1 MFIGKDD
8 KGNVKPLANSKKLL
22 EDLPNKVRDTLGI
35 LVDVH
40 LHTHPSGDFIEI
52 VVEPY
57 PYPINV
63 RGRYY
68 YRTGS
73 TNQELKGAALDRFLL
88 QKQGRKW
95 DGVPMPDVTIG
106 ELDGASI
113 DYFRRNAS
121 KSQRG
126 QTDILQEST
135 QPLLEKLHLIDGKL
149 LKRAAILLFHANP
162 EKYITGCYIKIGY
175 FQSDEVLVFQDTV
188 HGSLFEQVEKA
199 LELLLTKYLR
209 ANIKYQGL
217 VRIEEYPIPIAALR
231 EALLN
236 ALAHKAYESGI
247 PIQISV
253 YNDHLDFWNSGQLP
267 DNLTLDNLQEKHPS
281 IPYNPDIAQA
291 LFRAGLIETWGIGT
305 IKMTTEC
312 KAAKV
317 PPPKFMASTTGFTV
331 RFSFQDVASRSKA
344 SRPSGS
350 RFGWKA
356 LESMKVAYSKV
367 PKFQGLPEIPTEEFE
382 TLLSNL
388 DPKSLT
394 IISNLRGK
402 RSASRKEIMDGVGLS
417 NQTYNVRRYFD
428 PLLLIGIIIPTIQE
442 RPKSKNQ
449 QYGLTELG
457 ELVWRYSKKA
467 PKANNTN

>member
-1 MFIGKDD
+1 MAENQEDQSTEWKEAWQDEYLKWICGFANSQGGRMFIGKDD

-135 QPLLEKLHLIDGKL
+135 QSLLEKLHLIDGKL

-281 IPYNPDIAQA
+281 D
-291 LFRAGLIETWGIGT
+291 
-305 IKMTTEC
+305 
-312 KAAKV
+312 
-317 PPPKFMASTTGFTV
+317 
-331 RFSFQDVASRSKA
+331 
-344 SRPSGS
+344 
-350 RFGWKA
+350 
-356 LESMKVAYSKV
+356 
-367 PKFQGLPEIPTEEFE
+367 
-382 TLLSNL
+382 
-388 DPKSLT
+388 SLQ
-394 IISNLRGK
+394 S
-402 RSASRKEIMDGVGLS
+402 
-417 NQTYNVRRYFD
+417 
-428 PLLLIGIIIPTIQE
+428 
-442 RPKSKNQ
+442 
-449 QYGLTELG
+449 
-457 ELVWRYSKKA
+457 
-467 PKANNTN
+467 